1 MFIYTLHSF
10 NKLYCYDQHAQHH
23 CSEIIF
29 FPVDGPSTFFVAA
42 CSRKRYGVPEN
53 TISVRSLYDDD
64 LPPPPSLAPQSLN
77 K

>member
-1 MFIYTLHSF
+1 TSCIVMISMLNTIALKSSSF
-10 NKLYCYDQHAQHH
+10 LWMGLVLF
-23 CSEIIF
+23 SL
-29 FPVDGPSTFFVAA
+29 AA